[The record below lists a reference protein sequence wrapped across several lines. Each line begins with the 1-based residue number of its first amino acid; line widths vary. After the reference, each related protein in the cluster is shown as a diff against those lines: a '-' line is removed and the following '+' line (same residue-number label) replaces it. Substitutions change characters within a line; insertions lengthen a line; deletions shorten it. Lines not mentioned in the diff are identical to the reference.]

1 MFNRSAT
8 WSLVT
13 RLCLF
18 PELISLKLC
27 TGLLPSG
34 VAVACAVALTNVIQR
49 RGRLPLF
56 SDYVAF
62 LERYFQS
69 LQMPSNVIHAA
80 TKSLNIIQRLGR
92 LPSRLTSF
100 SDYVA

>member
-1 MFNRSAT
+1 MLNRSAT

-34 VAVACAVALTNVIQR
+34 IPVPCAVALTNVIQR
-49 RGRLPLF
+49 RRRLPLF

-62 LERYFQS
+62 LERFFQS
-69 LQMPSNVIHAA
+69 LQMPSKVM
-80 TKSLNIIQRLGR
+80 QR
-92 LPSRLTSF
+92 PSRLTSF
-100 SDYVA
+100 SD

>member
-1 MFNRSAT
+1 MLKRSAT

-18 PELISLKLC
+18 PDLISLKLC

-56 SDYVAF
+56 SDDVDF
-62 LERYFQS
+62 LELFQS
-69 LQMPSNVIHAA
+69 LQMPSNVTHAA

-92 LPSRLTSF
+92 LPGRLTSF

>member
-1 MFNRSAT
+1 MLKRSAT

-18 PELISLKLC
+18 PDLISLKLC
-27 TGLLPSG
+27 RGLLPSG

-62 LERYFQS
+62 LEGFFQS
-69 LQMPSNVIHAA
+69 LQIPSNVIHAG
-80 TKSLNIIQRLGR
+80 TRSLNIIQRLGR

-100 SDYVA
+100 SN